1 MNSQELDIV
10 KILLES
16 NLFNFLVVAGLIL
29 YFLPKS
35 IKSLVL
41 EKRNEINA
49 KSAQYDELKKKHE
62 DKLAELEEK
71 VKSLQSEADHIV
83 ADAEKAAVSV
93 RKQIISS
100 AHREIE
106 QMKETAFKEIEAYK
120 KRAHEQVKENFITAA
135 AETVEKAFL
144 DKIQSGEN
152 TKHIMAFKSL
162 EPMYKN

>member
-1 MNSQELDIV
+1 MNSQELDVV

-16 NLFNFLVVAGLIL
+16 NLFNFSVVAGLIL

-49 KSAQYDELKKKHE
+49 KSAQYDELKQKHE
-62 DKLAELEEK
+62 NKLAELEEK
-71 VKSLQSEADHIV
+71 VKSLQSEADRIV
-83 ADAEKAAVSV
+83 EDAEKAAVSV
-93 RKQIISS
+93 RKQIIDS

-106 QMKETAFKEIEAYK
+106 QMKETAFKEIEAHK